1 MIVRILGEG
10 QFDVPDAALGELN
23 ELDEAL
29 VTAVESGDNEA
40 FTRALGELL
49 ARVRAVAAPHAAE
62 ALDSS
67 DLILPGPDSS
77 LAEVRALLGD
87 EGLIPG

>member
-10 QFDVPDAALGELN
+10 QFDVPDAALDELN

-29 VTAVESGDNEA
+29 VTAVEAGDDEA
-40 FTRALGELL
+40 FSRALGDLL
-49 ARVRAVAAPHAAE
+49 GRVRAAAAPHAAD

>member
-10 QFDVPDAALGELN
+10 QFDVPDTALDELN

-29 VTAVESGDNEA
+29 VTAVESGDTDA
-40 FTRALGELL
+40 FAGALGELL
-49 ARVRAVAAPHAAE
+49 VGVRAAAAPHALD
-62 ALDSS
+62 ALDRS

-77 LAEVRALLGD
+77 LSEVRALLGD
-87 EGLIPG
+87 DGLIPG

>member
-10 QFDVPDAALGELN
+10 QWTLPSERLDELN
-23 ELDEAL
+23 ELDAALTDSVDAGDEARFARDL
-29 VTAVESGDNEA
+29 T
-40 FTRALGELL
+40 TLL
-49 ARVRAVAAPHAAE
+49 DRVRAVGVPVPVE
-62 ALDSS
+62 SISTS
-67 DLILPGPDSS
+67 DLILPGPDAA

>member
-10 QFDVPDAALGELN
+10 QLDLNEQHLDELN
-23 ELDEAL
+23 TIDAQ
-29 VTAVESGDNEA
+29 VAD
-40 FTRALGELL
+40 
-49 ARVRAVAAPHAAE
+49 AVAAGDESRFTLELARL
-62 ALDSS
+62 LDKVRSLGTRLPEEMLSTS

-77 LAEVRALLGD
+77 LAEVASLLGD